1 MSRAFQLGLV
11 VGKFAPLHNG
21 HLHLIEHAA
30 ARCERLLIVSWC
42 QPEPANCDAA
52 SRRRWLAACCPQRE
66 SVVLDDAALA
76 EACIARGLTPR
87 KLPPD
92 ASDDATQQHFLAW
105 LLAEVL
111 QRAPDAMFASEP
123 YVQPC
128 AAVLA
133 ERLGHAVTPVLVDP
147 ARQAVPVSATR
158 IRQAPDSLR
167 HFLPADVWADWVPRV
182 CFLGGESSG
191 KSTLA
196 AALAAR
202 HGTAP
207 VAEYGRELWLQQSGD
222 LKEPDLLRIAQT
234 QQAREAEI
242 AATAPRIVFCDTSA
256 LTTLFYA
263 LDGYGRADP
272 ELAERA
278 RRPYRLNVLCEPD
291 FPFVQDGTRRGDA
304 FRRHQHAWYLRE
316 IAERQLPVL
325 RVHGPLAQRVLQ
337 VEAAL
342 GIQPPEPPPP
352 C

>member
-1 MSRAFQLGLV
+1 MSKTFRLGLV
-11 VGKFAPLHNG
+11 VGKFTPLHTG

-52 SRRRWLAACCPQRE
+52 SRRRWLAACCPQHE
-66 SVVLDDAALA
+66 SVVLDDNALS
-76 EACIARGLTPR
+76 EACISRGLRPR
-87 KLPPD
+87 TLPPD

-111 QRAPDAMFASEP
+111 QRTPDAMFASEA
-123 YVQPC
+123 YVWPC
-128 AAVLA
+128 AEVLA
-133 ERLGHAVTPVLVDP
+133 RRFGHPVTPVLVDP
-147 ARQAVPVSATR
+147 TRQAVPVSATLV
-158 IRQAPDSLR
+158 RQDPDSLR
-167 HFLPADVWADWVPRV
+167 HFVPAAVWADWVPRV

-191 KSTLA
+191 KSMLA

-202 HGTAP
+202 HGTVA
-207 VAEYGRELWLQQSGD
+207 VAEFGRELWVQRGGD
-222 LKEPDLLRIAQT
+222 LREPDLLHIAQV
-234 QQAREAEI
+234 QQVREAEV

-263 LDGYGRADP
+263 LDGHGHADP
-272 ELAERA
+272 ELVERA

-291 FPFVQDGTRRGDA
+291 FPFVQDGTRRGEA
-304 FRRHQHAWYLRE
+304 FRQHQHAWYLRE
-316 IAERQLPVL
+316 IGERRLPLL
-325 RVHGPLAQRVLQ
+325 RVHGPLAQRVRQ

-342 GIQPPEPPPP
+342 GIQPSEPSAP